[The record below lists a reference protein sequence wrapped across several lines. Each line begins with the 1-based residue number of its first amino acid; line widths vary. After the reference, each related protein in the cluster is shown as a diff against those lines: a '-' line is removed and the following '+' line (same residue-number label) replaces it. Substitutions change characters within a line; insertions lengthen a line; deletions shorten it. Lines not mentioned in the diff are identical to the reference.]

1 MPQKSTLLRI
11 LIVAALIGAVWSF
24 FGTGLRHEFSLHA
37 LQAHRHAF
45 EAYRDAHPGVLEAG
59 FFGVYVISA
68 AASLPIAALLTL
80 MAGAVFGL
88 FEGTVLV
95 SFASTLGATL
105 AFLAAKYL
113 FRDLVARR
121 FSERWRTIDRG
132 IRREGGFYLFSLRL
146 VPLFPFFVVNLAMG
160 LTSMPVRTFY
170 WVSQIAMLPATLVYV
185 NAGTQLAHLHGL
197 AGILA
202 PGTAISLALLGVFPL
217 FARRALLRWT
227 ARRRQARW
235 PRPRRYDR
243 NLVVIGAGS
252 AGLVSAYIGAAVR
265 AKVTLIE
272 GHRMG
277 GDCLNTGCVPSK
289 ALIHAA
295 RAAAQARA
303 GARVGVHT
311 GDVTIDFRAVME
323 RVQRAIA
330 QVAPHDSVE
339 RYQGLG
345 VDVRRGRAMIKSPWR
360 VEVDGVP
367 ITTRAIII
375 ASGADPIVPDLPGL
389 EGSGYLTSDTLW
401 RLRELPRRLLILG
414 GGPIGCEL
422 AQAFARLGSRVVQ
435 VQRAAQLLVREDAEV
450 AQFVQARLV
459 ADGVDVRTG
468 CKALAIERGRD
479 DQALLCESAG
489 GRMRV
494 PFDQLIVA
502 IGRQPRTSGFGL
514 EELGIPASP
523 TVETDAYLATLHP
536 NIFACGDVAGPFQFT
551 HAAAHQAW
559 YASVNAL
566 FGNLWRFRADYSAV
580 PAVTFVDP
588 EVARVGLG
596 ELDARRQGIAYEVT
610 RFDLAELDRAIAED
624 QAHGFVKL
632 LTVPGKDRI
641 LGATI
646 VGAHA
651 GELIAEVT
659 LAMRHGLG
667 LGKILATIHAYPTWA
682 EANKYAAGAWK
693 KAHAP
698 QGVLRWLQRYHAWR
712 LR

>member
-1 MPQKSTLLRI
+1 MPQKNTLVRV
-11 LIVAALIGAVWSF
+11 LIVAAMVGALWSF

-45 EAYRDAHPGVLEAG
+45 EAYRGTHPGVLEAG
-59 FFGVYVISA
+59 FFTLYVISA

-80 MAGAVFGL
+80 MGGAVFGF
-88 FEGTVLV
+88 FEGTLLV

-113 FRDLVARR
+113 FRDLVQRR
-121 FSERWRTIDRG
+121 FGERWRAIDRG
-132 IRREGGFYLFSLRL
+132 FRREGGLYLFTLRL
-146 VPLFPFFVVNLAMG
+146 VPIFPFFVVNLAMG
-160 LTSMPVRTFY
+160 LTSMPARTFY
-170 WVSQIAMLPATLVYV
+170 WVSQVAMLPATLLYV
-185 NAGTQLAHLHGL
+185 NAGTRLANLHGL
-197 AGILA
+197 AGILSPA
-202 PGTAISLALLGVFPL
+202 TVISLALLGVFPL
-217 FARRALLRWT
+217 LARHALMRWT
-227 ARRRQARW
+227 VRRRQARW
-235 PRPRRYDR
+235 PRPKRYER

-252 AGLVSAYIGAAVR
+252 SGLVSAYIAAAVR

-295 RAAAQARA
+295 RVAAQARA

-330 QVAPHDSVE
+330 EVAPHDSVE
-339 RYQGLG
+339 RYQALG
-345 VDVRRGRAMIKSPWR
+345 VDVRRGRAMIKSPWL
-360 VEVDGVP
+360 VEVDGEP

-375 ASGADPIVPDLPGL
+375 ASGADPIIPDLPGL
-389 EGSGYLTSDTLW
+389 EGSAYLTSDTLW
-401 RLRELPRRLLILG
+401 KLRELPRRLLILG

-422 AQAFARLGSRVVQ
+422 AQAFARLGSLVVQ
-435 VQRAAQLLVREDAEV
+435 VQRASQLLVREDPEV
-450 AQFVQARLV
+450 AQFVRARLV
-459 ADGVDVRTG
+459 SDGVDVRTG
-468 CKALAIERGRD
+468 CKALAIERGAD
-479 DQALLCESAG
+479 DQALVCEAAG
-489 GRMRV
+489 ERV
-494 PFDQLIVA
+494 RLPFDQLIVA
-502 IGRQPRTSGFGL
+502 IGRRPRTRGFGL

-523 TVETDAYLATLHP
+523 TVETDGYLATLHP

-551 HAAAHQAW
+551 HTAAHQAW

-566 FGNLWRFRADYSAV
+566 FGQIWRFPVDYSAV

-588 EVARVGLG
+588 QVARVGLG
-596 ELDARRQGIAYEVT
+596 EQDARRQGIAYEVT

-624 QAHGFVKL
+624 QAQGFVKV
-632 LTVPGKDRI
+632 LTIPGKDRI

-646 VGAHA
+646 VGSHA
-651 GELIAEVT
+651 GELIAEFT

-667 LGKILATIHAYPTWA
+667 FGKIFATIHAYPTWA

-698 QGVLRWLQRYHAWR
+698 EGMLRWLQGYHAWR